1 MISFL
6 FVSAFCRCCLQLT
19 RETYNRK
26 ETKRR
31 YVGKDFHPTWLWN
44 IWKSLRGSQLL
55 VVKSPQK
62 VVQPC
67 KPSSCT
73 LYWLSHVKH
82 CPILLFFSDIRYP
95 GHVEYILETTICN
108 PLLFAGLK
116 ESRAS
121 RTLPRANT
129 SESTATI
136 ARRFH
141 TGSSL
146 PSLSSESRR
155 GVRIIRWTY
164 IAYEDWR
171 GAWLSV
177 LMRLHESK
185 FSGAC
190 AFYGQGCH
198 GPQKVK
204 SILTPGNNV
213 LFL

>member
-19 RETYNRK
+19 REIYNRK

-31 YVGKDFHPTWLWN
+31 FVGMNFLPTWN
-44 IWKSLRGSQLL
+44 IWNLLRGFQLL
-55 VVKSPQK
+55 VLKFPQK
-62 VVQPC
+62 VFQPS
-67 KPSSCT
+67 KLTSCT
-73 LYWLSHVKH
+73 LYWLSYVKH
-82 CPILLFFSDIRYP
+82 CPILVFFCYIRYHP
-95 GHVEYILETTICN
+95 GQVEYILETTS

-155 GVRIIRWTY
+155 GVQIVRSTY
-164 IAYEDWR
+164 IA
-171 GAWLSV
+171 
-177 LMRLHESK
+177 H
-185 FSGAC
+185 
-190 AFYGQGCH
+190 
-198 GPQKVK
+198 
-204 SILTPGNNV
+204 
-213 LFL
+213 